1 MFGALWKRIFG
12 KTNAPEQEP
21 ALPPYDPL
29 AALRDQVWRDVA
41 GGFHDDDAI
50 LTAAHDT
57 FVEEL
62 PGPTLRREASAALRQ
77 ALAEHNAAEKAW
89 PDMTDCDRLDAAFA
103 ALEAGG
109 VIARQNFTCCGSCG
123 AIEIWDEIEEA
134 IGEGRPAEGYA
145 FFHMQDTEAA
155 VEGEALYLN
164 YGACAAGEAA
174 ALDIGRRIAAQL
186 DAHDLAVDWDGSWS
200 MRIQVV
206 LDWKKRRT
214 LRMLEA

>member
-1 MFGALWKRIFG
+1 MFGALWNRIFG

-103 ALEAGG
+103 ALEAEG
-109 VIARQNFTCCGSCG
+109 VIAGGNFPRWGG
-123 AIEIWDEIEEA
+123 W
-134 IGEGRPAEGYA
+134 GYA